1 MSKVLECLKNPEA
14 VDSVVVIAAFRE
26 FENLR
31 TLLIELNQLLPAN
44 VAIVIADDTGEDKES
59 SIEAIV
65 RESLGG
71 MRNWLVTFSNIKS
84 GRGSAV
90 LRGFRL
96 SVKKFP
102 AIGYFAE
109 CDADG
114 SHRPLDICNVLL
126 SPKSDFVI
134 GSRYLPKSRI
144 VGWPIS
150 RRIASRILNCVI
162 PKALEVRTTDVTN
175 GLRRYSLRSVQLI
188 MSHQPNNSGF
198 IFLSEQANLLSR
210 NGIDPVDFPITFID
224 RIHGTSSVGFAEI
237 LDSIRGVYFLYR
249 ANRK

>member
-1 MSKVLECLKNPEA
+1 MSKVLENLRNPAA

-31 TLLIELNQLLPAN
+31 TLLIDLNQLLPSN
-44 VAIVIADDTGEDKES
+44 VAIIVADDTGEDKES
-59 SIEAIV
+59 IIETIV
-65 RESLGG
+65 QESLGG

-84 GRGSAV
+84 GRGSAI

-102 AIGYFAE
+102 AIEFFAE

-114 SHRPLDICNVLL
+114 SHRPSDICNLLL
-126 SPKSDFVI
+126 SSKSDFVI
-134 GSRYLPKSRI
+134 GSRYLPESRI
-144 VGWPIS
+144 LGWPIS
-150 RRIASRILNCVI
+150 RRIASRILNYVI
-162 PKALEVRTTDVTN
+162 PKALDVQTTDVTN
-175 GLRRYSLRSVQLI
+175 GLRRYSLRSVQII

-198 IFLSEQANLLSR
+198 IFLSEQADLLAKH
-210 NGIDPVDFPITFID
+210 GIDPVDFPITFVD
-224 RIHGTSSVGFAEI
+224 RIHGTSSVGFGEI
-237 LDSIRGVYFLYR
+237 LDSIQGVYFLYR

>member
-44 VAIVIADDTGEDKES
+44 IAIVIADDTGEDKES

-102 AIGYFAE
+102 AIGYFVE

-114 SHRPLDICNVLL
+114 SHRPLDICNLLL
-126 SPKSDFVI
+126 SSKSDFVI
-134 GSRYLPKSRI
+134 GSRYLPNSRI
-144 VGWPIS
+144 LGWPIS
-150 RRIASRILNCVI
+150 RRIASRILNFVI
-162 PKALEVRTTDVTN
+162 PKALKVRTTDVTN